1 MASPGPC
8 RVSLAVVWVV
18 VMAVHQGPQ
27 PGIRGPRV
35 PGEPGN
41 NWGKCFGNCPHWG
54 SKKLPPPPTGAQL
67 VWPHPQPGRSA
78 LPPAPNRGAVRLVP
92 TPTGEQ
98 PPAPQGAQ
106 GPKRHIC
113 LRPSVSGVSQ
123 TFETRCN
130 RRRQAF
136 STRRLR
142 LVGRTLQ
149 VCPLILCSRQESNS
163 CTCAPDRTRA
173 IDLYSRY
180 AGSRC
185 RWRMRGDFSL

>member
-1 MASPGPC
+1 MMITGAKARNRGSGDPGY
-8 RVSLAVVWVV
+8 
-18 VMAVHQGPQ
+18 
-27 PGIRGPRV
+27 
-35 PGEPGN
+35 PGN
-41 NWGKCFGNCPHWG
+41 PAITGAKV
-54 SKKLPPPPTGAQL
+54 LVTAPTGDQKNY
-67 VWPHPQPGRSA
+67 PHPQPGRSWFG
-78 LPPAPNRGAVRLVP
+78 PTPNRGAVRFPLR
-92 TPTGEQ
+92 PTGAQ
-98 PPAPQGAQ
+98 CVWSPPPPGSKAPAPHEGRCGSMWAQ

-113 LRPSVSGVSQ
+113 LRPGVSGVSQ

-130 RRRQAF
+130 GRRQAF

-163 CTCAPDRTRA
+163 CTCAPDRTCA